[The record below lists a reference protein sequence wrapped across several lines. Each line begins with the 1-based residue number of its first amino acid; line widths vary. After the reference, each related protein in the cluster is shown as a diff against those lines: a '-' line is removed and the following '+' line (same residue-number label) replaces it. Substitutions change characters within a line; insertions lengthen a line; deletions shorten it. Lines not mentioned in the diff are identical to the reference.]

1 MRPSMEPE
9 MRWPAFIAGD
19 ELLVAGCSLSPAIAA
34 AAALLEGSPPATPS
48 ETDSPSAPGGASPR
62 GGARNRAGGAC
73 VAAVTLRFQ
82 HRAEWLRPGARL
94 ILRDRADG
102 CIAGAGIVRSVLS
115 EDRSAEDR
123 TA

>member
-1 MRPSMEPE
+1 M
-9 MRWPAFIAGD
+9 AGR
-19 ELLVAGCSLSPAIAA
+19 SLSPAIAA
-34 AAALLEGSPPATPS
+34 AAALLEGSPPVTPS
-48 ETDSPSAPGGASPR
+48 DAELPSAPGGASPR
-62 GGARNRAGGAC
+62 GSARNRAGSAC

-102 CIAGAGIVRSVLS
+102 CIAGAGIVRCVRE
-115 EDRSAEDR
+115 EDHDAEDR